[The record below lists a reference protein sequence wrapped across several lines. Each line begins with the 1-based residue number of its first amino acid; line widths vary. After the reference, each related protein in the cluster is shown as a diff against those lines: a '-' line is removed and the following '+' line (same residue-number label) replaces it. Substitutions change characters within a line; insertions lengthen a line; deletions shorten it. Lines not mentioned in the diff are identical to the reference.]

1 MCIWK
6 EKEGESEGGEEG
18 KRDGKGEK
26 DREDERKKR
35 EKETQNC
42 LIFQKKVRKCMRV
55 WKILVKYPKNM

>member
-1 MCIWK
+1 MPDSWDMSNRPITAWK

-35 EKETQNC
+35 EKEPQ
-42 LIFQKKVRKCMRV
+42 I
-55 WKILVKYPKNM
+55 PKNNLGKPI